1 MEIFILFVFV
11 SVALFVLCLL
21 AEIGKKNP
29 GLLFLL
35 LIPLAIITLPIKLA
49 LDMMGS
55 SRRGRRRRRR

>member
-1 MEIFILFVFV
+1 MEIFILFVLV
-11 SVALFVLCLL
+11 GVALFVLGLL

-29 GLLFLL
+29 GLLYLL
-35 LIPLAIITLPIKLA
+35 AIPLAIITLPFKLA